1 MILKRLTTV
10 LCSCVCLCILS
21 TFSANAQQKN
31 TTSSV
36 VPASMKQ
43 LLADQVKINKEKL
56 RLDSLQIDDE
66 SEEEGDLYPALNLYD
81 DNWNAT
87 TVNPYGR
94 NAQIPDSIKIDC
106 SDWYMPSMGHV
117 TSKFGP
123 RRRRYH
129 YGIDIKV
136 QVGDPI
142 FAAFD
147 GKVRVVST
155 ARGYGKFMVVR
166 HNNGLETVYA
176 HLSGFVAER
185 DQEVKA
191 GEMIAYG
198 GNTGRSTGSHLHF
211 ETRLLGVPINPSEIF
226 DFENK
231 VAHRDTYT
239 FYRKSG
245 RMSTTPYGVSY
256 AQAKSSTTHK
266 ENSRIAY
273 HKVRSGDTLGRIA
286 QIYGVSVS
294 KLCEINKI
302 SKTSTLRIGQVLR
315 TS

>member
-1 MILKRLTTV
+1 MDLKRITTALLICTCTLSFNCLTV
-10 LCSCVCLCILS
+10 E
-21 TFSANAQQKN
+21 AQEKKN
-31 TTSSV
+31 TSSV
-36 VPASMKQ
+36 VPSSMKE

-56 RLDSLQIDDE
+56 RLDSLQI
-66 SEEEGDLYPALNLYD
+66 EEEYEEIDLYPALNLYD

-94 NAQIPDSIKIDC
+94 NAQIPDSIKINC
-106 SDWYMPSMGHV
+106 ADWFMPTMGRI

-123 RRRRYH
+123 RRRRFH
-129 YGIDIKV
+129 YGIDLKV
-136 QVGDPI
+136 QIGDPI
-142 FAAFD
+142 HAPFD

-166 HNNGLETVYA
+166 HNNGLETVYG

-191 GEMIAYG
+191 GDVIAYG
-198 GNTGRSTGSHLHF
+198 GNTGRSTGPHLHF
-211 ETRLLGVPINPSEIF
+211 ETRILGVPINPSEIF
-226 DFENK
+226 DFDNK

-245 RMSTTPYGVSY
+245 RFSTTPYGVSY
-256 AQAKSSTTHK
+256 AQAKTSTQHK

-273 HKVRSGDTLGRIA
+273 HKIRQGDSLSRIAKIYGTTVKKLCDLNQITPTTTLKLGR
-286 QIYGVSVS
+286 
-294 KLCEINKI
+294 
-302 SKTSTLRIGQVLR
+302 VLR

>member
-1 MILKRLTTV
+1 MDLKRITTALLICTCSLSFNCLTV
-10 LCSCVCLCILS
+10 E
-21 TFSANAQQKN
+21 AQEKKN
-31 TTSSV
+31 TSTV
-36 VPASMKQ
+36 VPSSMKE

-56 RLDSLQIDDE
+56 RLDSLQI
-66 SEEEGDLYPALNLYD
+66 EEEYEEIDLYPALNLYD

-94 NAQIPDSIKIDC
+94 NAQIPDSIKINC
-106 SDWYMPSMGHV
+106 ADWFMPTMGRV

-129 YGIDIKV
+129 YGIDLKV
-136 QVGDPI
+136 QIGDPI
-142 FAAFD
+142 HAPFD

-166 HNNGLETVYA
+166 HNNGLETVYG

-191 GEMIAYG
+191 GDVIAYG
-198 GNTGRSTGSHLHF
+198 GNTGRSTGPHLHF
-211 ETRLLGVPINPSEIF
+211 ETRILGVPINPSDIF
-226 DFENK
+226 DFDNK

-245 RMSTTPYGVSY
+245 SFSTTPYGVSY
-256 AQAKSSTTHK
+256 AQAKTSTTHK

-273 HKVRSGDTLGRIA
+273 HKIRQGDSLGRIA
-286 QIYGVSVS
+286 KIYGTTVK
-294 KLCEINKI
+294 KLCDLNQI
-302 SKTSTLRIGQVLR
+302 TPTTTLRLGRVLR